1 LKTAKKTKP
10 MPTKYIKHLKTQKV
24 KFLNKM
30 DQIHKKDEEHQE
42 HEEHLN
48 PTQQHGFQKR
58 PDLIYIY
65 HARINNL
72 ASFYFDYH

>member
-1 LKTAKKTKP
+1 MKTAKKTKP

-48 PTQQHGFQKR
+48 PTQQHRFQK
-58 PDLIYIY
+58 
-65 HARINNL
+65 
-72 ASFYFDYH
+72 

>member
-1 LKTAKKTKP
+1 LFGHKPNQKSWFNLKTAKKTKP

-30 DQIHKKDEEHQE
+30 DQTHKKDEEHQE

-48 PTQQHGFQKR
+48 PTQ
-58 PDLIYIY
+58 
-65 HARINNL
+65 
-72 ASFYFDYH
+72 